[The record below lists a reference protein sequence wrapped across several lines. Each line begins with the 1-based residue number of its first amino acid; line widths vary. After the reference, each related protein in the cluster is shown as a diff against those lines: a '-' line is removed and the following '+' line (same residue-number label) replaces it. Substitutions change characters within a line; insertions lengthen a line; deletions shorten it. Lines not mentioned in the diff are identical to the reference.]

1 MKVKTLG
8 RLNMKNN
15 YQNIMMIVQYS
26 ECNEAFLE
34 KNQSPWSCFMTY

>member
-26 ECNEAFLE
+26 EGNEAFLMR
-34 KNQSPWSCFMTY
+34 KTRVHGLI